1 MRMKVVILSAAVSLV
16 MGLPVNASD
25 SGRWVG
31 WTSSPQDLGNVSLDI
46 QVAMAAPRGP
56 NTGEVTPAPA
66 PSSPEIE
73 VAVVPLDTLPARS
86 KPVVRRVRLETAQ
99 VVATAPVA
107 GMLHPERLWTIGSFR

>member
-56 NTGEVTPAPA
+56 NTNEVTPAPA

-86 KPVVRRVRLETAQ
+86 KPVVRRVLLETAQ